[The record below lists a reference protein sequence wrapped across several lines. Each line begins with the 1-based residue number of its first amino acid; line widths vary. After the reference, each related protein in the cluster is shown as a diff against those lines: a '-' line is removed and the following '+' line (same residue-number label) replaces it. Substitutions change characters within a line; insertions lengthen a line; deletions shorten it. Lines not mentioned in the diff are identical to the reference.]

1 MASKDIL
8 SKLKNQIK
16 NKDLFYLIVILVA
29 ALIIRIF
36 YLVISK
42 GQVLWWDEA
51 EYMSTAKHWAFGIP
65 YNINEQRPPIFQ
77 LLAAG
82 LLKFGFGETALKFLL
97 VVLPSVALVWVTYL
111 LGKEM
116 FERKVGLIAAFG
128 TSIVWSIL
136 FWSVRFQPD
145 FFSVTLQMLALLFF
159 WRFIKSNSPKLAI
172 YTGLFSVVAFY
183 FKISALLVPLS
194 ILIFSLY
201 YEGWKVVFKKNY
213 WIIAVS
219 FIVGLIPFMVWQIV
233 SFGNPLAFGVSY
245 SGEFNEGRSLG
256 WMTLDFYP
264 YFLKSVTFVFF
275 IAGLAM
281 ALWKIAIRTDL
292 LYKDKTIR
300 KDPHIFSVIV
310 LLVISCFYIFYIK
323 GTIEDRWVFL
333 IIPFSFFFAGEVI
346 VFTMNKIG
354 ERSKIFAVLIII
366 IYLLMFAIP
375 QLNHTTDLINNKK
388 STYLPIKEA
397 SIIIRDN
404 SEPEDKILSV
414 SYTQATTYSE
424 REVIPYP
431 RMDIENFTK
440 ILYEERPRFV
450 MASVIEPNHPSWM
463 VQQAQNEQGFIGFL
477 FPYFNSTIIASPQGQ
492 VVQYD
497 LKDKVV
503 INNAQYTLF
512 YPRDGSFGGVVVY
525 KIDYIE

>member
-183 FKISALLVPLS
+183 KSP
-194 ILIFSLY
+194 
-201 YEGWKVVFKKNY
+201 EKK
-213 WIIAVS
+213 
-219 FIVGLIPFMVWQIV
+219 
-233 SFGNPLAFGVSY
+233 
-245 SGEFNEGRSLG
+245 
-256 WMTLDFYP
+256 
-264 YFLKSVTFVFF
+264 
-275 IAGLAM
+275 
-281 ALWKIAIRTDL
+281 
-292 LYKDKTIR
+292 
-300 KDPHIFSVIV
+300 
-310 LLVISCFYIFYIK
+310 
-323 GTIEDRWVFL
+323 
-333 IIPFSFFFAGEVI
+333 
-346 VFTMNKIG
+346 
-354 ERSKIFAVLIII
+354 
-366 IYLLMFAIP
+366 
-375 QLNHTTDLINNKK
+375 
-388 STYLPIKEA
+388 
-397 SIIIRDN
+397 
-404 SEPEDKILSV
+404 
-414 SYTQATTYSE
+414 
-424 REVIPYP
+424 
-431 RMDIENFTK
+431 
-440 ILYEERPRFV
+440 
-450 MASVIEPNHPSWM
+450 
-463 VQQAQNEQGFIGFL
+463 
-477 FPYFNSTIIASPQGQ
+477 
-492 VVQYD
+492 
-497 LKDKVV
+497 
-503 INNAQYTLF
+503 
-512 YPRDGSFGGVVVY
+512 
-525 KIDYIE
+525 